1 MSTDNQ
7 FTSLTLKEIA
17 ISFLQTVATGKVR
30 EAFQKYIDSD
40 FCHHNAFFPGDANS
54 LMLAMEKNAT
64 ENPNKLLKVK
74 LAIQEKDLVTLYSH
88 IRQNPKDLGVAVVH
102 IFRFN
107 EKHIVEMW
115 DVGQAIPMD
124 SPNKNGMF

>member
-1 MSTDNQ
+1 
-7 FTSLTLKEIA
+7 
-17 ISFLQTVATGKVR
+17 
-30 EAFQKYIDSD
+30 
-40 FCHHNAFFPGDANS
+40 
-54 LMLAMEKNAT
+54 MLAMEKNAT
-64 ENPNKLLKVK
+64 ENPNKLLEVK
-74 LAIQEKDLVTLYSH
+74 LAIQEKDIVTLYSH

-107 EKHIVEMW
+107 EKQIVEMW